1 MLSELK
7 EVKHQIVRNKAKGQV
22 CFKKTN
28 YVCVSGGKKCS
39 FLGKFDVFCFLETPV
54 LRFTFSPY
62 YGQNN
67 IEKNLGEHAP
77 GNYGLLHWRQCYLMI
92 NFLIQPRFPKSR
104 TQFLCYN
111 IARNEEG
118 FGVLLFYYIL
128 KTRKLSLK
136 WFKIQAFKVS
146 FFKSFFDD
154 SGDMLYLEQTET
166 CHIFHVA
173 CFNSLV
179 RNR

>member
-1 MLSELK
+1 MFVSRKIWRVLFSWNTRFKIHPFTLLPTK
-7 EVKHQIVRNKAKGQV
+7 W
-22 CFKKTN
+22 FKKKL
-28 YVCVSGGKKCS
+28 C
-39 FLGKFDVFCFLETPV
+39 
-54 LRFTFSPY
+54 
-62 YGQNN
+62 
-67 IEKNLGEHAP
+67 EHAP

>member
-22 CFKKTN
+22 RFKKTN

-77 GNYGLLHWRQCYLMI
+77 GNYGLLH
-92 NFLIQPRFPKSR
+92 
-104 TQFLCYN
+104 
-111 IARNEEG
+111 
-118 FGVLLFYYIL
+118 
-128 KTRKLSLK
+128 
-136 WFKIQAFKVS
+136 
-146 FFKSFFDD
+146 
-154 SGDMLYLEQTET
+154 
-166 CHIFHVA
+166 
-173 CFNSLV
+173 
-179 RNR
+179 

>member
-77 GNYGLLHWRQCYLMI
+77 GNYGLLHWRQCYLI
-92 NFLIQPRFPKSR
+92 KNVLIRPRFPKTR

-128 KTRKLSLK
+128 KTKRLSLK
-136 WFKIQAFKVS
+136 WFKIKVPKVLL
-146 FFKSFFDD
+146 FKSFFDD
-154 SGDMLYLEQTET
+154 IGDMLYLEQTET
-166 CHIFHVA
+166 SHIFHVA

-179 RNR
+179 WNP

>member
-1 MLSELK
+1 MFQESKLFVSIRNVRFSENLTCFIFLK
-7 EVKHQIVRNKAKGQV
+7 HP
-22 CFKKTN
+22 
-28 YVCVSGGKKCS
+28 
-39 FLGKFDVFCFLETPV
+39 VFTL
-54 LRFTFSPY
+54 LPY
-62 YGQNN
+62 YRQNN

-77 GNYGLLHWRQCYLMI
+77 GNYGLLHWRQCYLI
-92 NFLIQPRFPKSR
+92 KNVLIRPRFPKTR

-136 WFKIQAFKVS
+136 WFKIKAFKVS

-179 RNR
+179 RNP

>member
-77 GNYGLLHWRQCYLMI
+77 GNYGLLHWRQCYLII
-92 NFLIQPRFPKSR
+92 NFLIQPSFPKTR

-118 FGVLLFYYIL
+118 LECSFFIIFW
-128 KTRKLSLK
+128 KQ
-136 WFKIQAFKVS
+136 IFKV
-146 FFKSFFDD
+146 
-154 SGDMLYLEQTET
+154 
-166 CHIFHVA
+166 I
-173 CFNSLV
+173 
-179 RNR
+179 